1 MQSTGGTW
9 RSPSASTVP
18 GTGHWSPALRTSPRN
33 HRGCFA
39 TSACVKYKEET
50 HPQLRICMDCGL
62 AIEFGERNDVDFWNI
77 SDVAF
82 WGMDVP
88 WQDEADQETPSICRF
103 FGQAAVKR
111 AITQRRRSGP
121 LQTPRRCRNT

>member
-1 MQSTGGTW
+1 MLCH
-9 RSPSASTVP
+9 V
-18 GTGHWSPALRTSPRN
+18 
-33 HRGCFA
+33 
-39 TSACVKYKEET
+39 CVKYKEET

-62 AIEFGERNDVDFWNI
+62 AIEFGERNDVEFWNI

-88 WQDEADQETPSICRF
+88 WQDEPDQETPSICRF

-111 AITQRRRSGP
+111 AMMTNETGGSSQTRRKSSS
-121 LQTPRRCRNT
+121 T